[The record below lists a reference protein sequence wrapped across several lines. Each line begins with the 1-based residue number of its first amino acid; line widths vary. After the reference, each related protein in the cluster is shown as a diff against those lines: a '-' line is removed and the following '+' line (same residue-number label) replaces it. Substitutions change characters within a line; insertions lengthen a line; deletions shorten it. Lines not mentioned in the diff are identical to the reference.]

1 MSALL
6 SLQRQQASSLETV
19 TTPTPVVNLK
29 NELRMP
35 QVPLPEYDNTKGQ
48 CLVKFFYEFEK
59 LTDKQNW
66 SNHLKFMYLRNQL
79 SKSPKALVD
88 SLDIDNQSYDEAKKL
103 LLQPFATPLTQKY
116 DAIKKLVELKLT
128 LSGDPYAFVASMKT
142 IMNAF
147 KKLDVKVDDVLQY
160 FIWHGLNDRFQSL
173 LIQITNESKP
183 SLSEIESN
191 IFEAVERYNRT
202 NERNVEQ
209 KEKTRTKNIESS
221 TTLATKVSVSPKYKS
236 CILCTKDGKQ
246 DTAHLLVNCPVF
258 ANPKMKVEKLKE
270 LNACVRCGYH
280 NHVTRQCKFK
290 FTQRCRNC
298 SGWHFTYLCVAKER
312 LNSSS
317 TKASDSSNTE
327 STETSMHTSG
337 KKLEPKHTL
346 NSLTL
351 AEIHQNV
358 TGGAAI
364 LPTFTCSVAEE
375 NNVVRVLRDCG
386 SQRNFICNKHVNH
399 MKFPVLAKNV
409 YMTIHGFNSTRD
421 LVTDIVNV
429 PLKLGREWHSIEAVV
444 VPSID
449 IELKLEGLNV
459 IVKEFQDRHYIL
471 ADKFLSGSVD
481 TIGNIGLILGNDADF
496 LLSLTTH
503 KFGLSNPSVYLDTPV
518 GVMLTGNIN
527 RMMKNLVYL
536 PNINIGNSSHT
547 AVCTQGDTLCMEG
560 EAAQTNRQLQFLDR
574 HSFLAVSQSEL
585 RDDDVDL
592 ISNRSPAS
600 IKVQEANTNSTYA
613 IFNKKGKL
621 KQSELIKATEEMLE
635 KQCIEYLDY
644 EKSQLSEDDTET
656 NKKLVKYVLD
666 STERDEEGR
675 LVMPLMWN
683 NKISHLLGKNFNLS
697 RMILKSNLT
706 RMKNK
711 PEHLKMVNDVF
722 KEQQNLGIIE
732 KIEDINSFINEHPE
746 ASFLPHMPVFKM
758 ARDTTKCRV
767 VFLSNLCEKNK
778 SAKSTYSHNQ
788 CMLPGPCL
796 NHKIATSLIMQRFD
810 THMICFDLKKAFLMI
825 GLKEEDQN
833 RLLFLWYRN
842 ILKGDFTVVGYRNKR
857 LSFGLRPS
865 PCHLMLALFK
875 ILILDVESDNEE
887 MVNLKKS
894 LYNTIYMDNGSYSCN
909 SAKALYEAY
918 YCLPNIFGP
927 YKFELQQFVTND
939 AELQE
944 IIDRDY
950 DSETPKEVK
959 LLGMVWDREA
969 DTLGPGKIFLD
980 TQASTKRSILSTLN
994 SIYDIFNIYGP
1005 ILNRARLFLKKLQED
1020 KTITWDSPL
1029 SETLK
1034 REWTLIGKQVNST
1047 PKVVIPRFL
1056 GRRDGT
1062 YKLVAFSD
1070 ASKDIYGTV
1079 VYIVNV
1085 FNGNTNFLTAKSR
1098 VVNKQLEKKTIPVIE
1113 FQALG
1118 LATETLI
1125 SLFQELAGQSVV
1137 TPIKIVSMAIY
1148 SDSMV
1153 ALNWL
1158 YSYTYKYDKL
1168 QKKGVFIQNRLKAIG
1183 DLCQVFPITF
1193 SFVNAYDNPADY
1205 ISRCVSYRRLQKTAY
1220 HGGPEFLKK
1229 LHKDEVQ
1236 FSFKVPNPL
1245 EKRDEVPGLERED
1258 TSLITVST
1266 DSESKENNK
1275 KDINSIEHL
1284 IPLTKF
1290 SSFHKLA
1297 TVHKMV
1303 LKFIKNIREKL
1314 TNKGIDVHWGNC
1326 VKEKNLYALA
1336 CRQIIGKEQENNF
1349 PEVCEFF
1356 KKSHTLKRNIPNLV
1370 TQMNIF
1376 QSKDT
1381 LLRIRS
1387 KFGRN
1392 EQIFFPVLLPKH
1404 SLLTKLLIRDMH
1416 VSLGHAG
1423 VYSILAQLRK
1433 QFWII
1438 HFYSTVKK
1446 VLRECITC
1454 RRLNERPIK
1463 ANQSAYRD
1471 FRSNP
1476 PPIPYRYI
1484 FIDYIGPYTVI
1495 WNGERK
1501 KIWLLCVTCLWSRAI
1516 NLKICL
1522 SADTGDFLKAFQL
1535 HIYEFGIP
1543 EFCIS
1548 DLGSQLTAGSRIIG
1562 TFLNDFE
1569 THAFFEENDIKPLKF
1584 EHYAK
1589 GNSSLGSLV
1598 ESCVKMVKKLIL
1610 SSIKNT
1616 VLDYQDFYFLICQT
1630 VHLINKRPIAFKD
1643 SLRDACIDNVEKAI
1657 TPECLLKGYD
1667 LVSVNIIPELQNS
1680 SSDDTNWE
1688 PGSSAIDDV
1697 KDNYYKL
1704 RQGRNR
1710 LVEAYHSEFLATLI
1724 NQAVD
1729 KRDRY
1734 RPVNHKTL
1742 AVGDIVLLKEDASK
1756 PSTYPLGIVKKTEV
1770 NHLGEVKAARVL
1782 KGKSRE
1788 VVYRTTDSLILLLP
1802 KEGFHTV
1809 VEVETELPIDQLKV
1823 RERSKRAAALES
1835 MRNTE
1840 LLVQEGLV

>member
-1 MSALL
+1 
-6 SLQRQQASSLETV
+6 
-19 TTPTPVVNLK
+19 
-29 NELRMP
+29 
-35 QVPLPEYDNTKGQ
+35 
-48 CLVKFFYEFEK
+48 
-59 LTDKQNW
+59 
-66 SNHLKFMYLRNQL
+66 
-79 SKSPKALVD
+79 
-88 SLDIDNQSYDEAKKL
+88 
-103 LLQPFATPLTQKY
+103 
-116 DAIKKLVELKLT
+116 
-128 LSGDPYAFVASMKT
+128 
-142 IMNAF
+142 
-147 KKLDVKVDDVLQY
+147 
-160 FIWHGLNDRFQSL
+160 
-173 LIQITNESKP
+173 
-183 SLSEIESN
+183 
-191 IFEAVERYNRT
+191 
-202 NERNVEQ
+202 
-209 KEKTRTKNIESS
+209 
-221 TTLATKVSVSPKYKS
+221 
-236 CILCTKDGKQ
+236 
-246 DTAHLLVNCPVF
+246 
-258 ANPKMKVEKLKE
+258 
-270 LNACVRCGYH
+270 
-280 NHVTRQCKFK
+280 
-290 FTQRCRNC
+290 
-298 SGWHFTYLCVAKER
+298 
-312 LNSSS
+312 
-317 TKASDSSNTE
+317 
-327 STETSMHTSG
+327 
-337 KKLEPKHTL
+337 
-346 NSLTL
+346 
-351 AEIHQNV
+351 
-358 TGGAAI
+358 
-364 LPTFTCSVAEE
+364 
-375 NNVVRVLRDCG
+375 
-386 SQRNFICNKHVNH
+386 
-399 MKFPVLAKNV
+399 
-409 YMTIHGFNSTRD
+409 
-421 LVTDIVNV
+421 
-429 PLKLGREWHSIEAVV
+429 
-444 VPSID
+444 
-449 IELKLEGLNV
+449 
-459 IVKEFQDRHYIL
+459 
-471 ADKFLSGSVD
+471 
-481 TIGNIGLILGNDADF
+481 
-496 LLSLTTH
+496 
-503 KFGLSNPSVYLDTPV
+503 
-518 GVMLTGNIN
+518 
-527 RMMKNLVYL
+527 
-536 PNINIGNSSHT
+536 
-547 AVCTQGDTLCMEG
+547 
-560 EAAQTNRQLQFLDR
+560 
-574 HSFLAVSQSEL
+574 
-585 RDDDVDL
+585 
-592 ISNRSPAS
+592 
-600 IKVQEANTNSTYA
+600 
-613 IFNKKGKL
+613 
-621 KQSELIKATEEMLE
+621 
-635 KQCIEYLDY
+635 
-644 EKSQLSEDDTET
+644 
-656 NKKLVKYVLD
+656 
-666 STERDEEGR
+666 
-675 LVMPLMWN
+675 
-683 NKISHLLGKNFNLS
+683 
-697 RMILKSNLT
+697 
-706 RMKNK
+706 
-711 PEHLKMVNDVF
+711 
-722 KEQQNLGIIE
+722 
-732 KIEDINSFINEHPE
+732 
-746 ASFLPHMPVFKM
+746 
-758 ARDTTKCRV
+758 
-767 VFLSNLCEKNK
+767 
-778 SAKSTYSHNQ
+778 
-788 CMLPGPCL
+788 
-796 NHKIATSLIMQRFD
+796 
-810 THMICFDLKKAFLMI
+810 
-825 GLKEEDQN
+825 
-833 RLLFLWYRN
+833 
-842 ILKGDFTVVGYRNKR
+842 
-857 LSFGLRPS
+857 
-865 PCHLMLALFK
+865 
-875 ILILDVESDNEE
+875 
-887 MVNLKKS
+887 
-894 LYNTIYMDNGSYSCN
+894 
-909 SAKALYEAY
+909 
-918 YCLPNIFGP
+918 
-927 YKFELQQFVTND
+927 
-939 AELQE
+939 
-944 IIDRDY
+944 
-950 DSETPKEVK
+950 
-959 LLGMVWDREA
+959 
-969 DTLGPGKIFLD
+969 
-980 TQASTKRSILSTLN
+980 
-994 SIYDIFNIYGP
+994 
-1005 ILNRARLFLKKLQED
+1005 
-1020 KTITWDSPL
+1020 
-1029 SETLK
+1029 
-1034 REWTLIGKQVNST
+1034 
-1047 PKVVIPRFL
+1047 
-1056 GRRDGT
+1056 
-1062 YKLVAFSD
+1062 
-1070 ASKDIYGTV
+1070 
-1079 VYIVNV
+1079 
-1085 FNGNTNFLTAKSR
+1085 
-1098 VVNKQLEKKTIPVIE
+1098 
-1113 FQALG
+1113 
-1118 LATETLI
+1118 
-1125 SLFQELAGQSVV
+1125 
-1137 TPIKIVSMAIY
+1137 MAIY

-1220 HGGPEFLKK
+1220 HSGPEFLKK
-1229 LHKDEVQ
+1229 PQKDEVQ

-1245 EKRDEVPGLERED
+1245 EKRDEVPSPERED

-1266 DSESKENNK
+1266 DSESKENKK

-1284 IPLTKF
+1284 IPLTTF

-1297 TVHKMV
+1297 TVHRMV

-1314 TNKGIDVHWGNC
+1314 TNKGIDVYWGNC

-1356 KKSHTLKRNIPNLV
+1356 KKSHTLKRNIPNVV

-1495 WNGERK
+1495 WNDERK

-1522 SADTGDFLKAFQL
+1522 SADTRDFLKAFQL

-1598 ESCVKMVKKLIL
+1598 ESCVKMVKKLIF

-1643 SLRDACIDNVEKAI
+1643 SLRDACIDNVEKPI

-1680 SSDDTNWE
+1680 SSDDTNWV

-1704 RQGRNR
+1704 RQARNR

-1742 AVGDIVLLKEDASK
+1742 AVGDIVLLKEDTSK

-1809 VEVETELPIDQLKV
+1809 VETELPIDQLKV

>member
-1 MSALL
+1 MSEDILKKRRSYARQRVTKIYNTVQSNLEGLSEQDRLLYIHRHEQLEKELLGLDQEILNYVIDKEDESSIEQKINTDEDYQKKIMSALL

-35 QVPLPEYDNTKGQ
+35 QVPLPEYDNTK
-48 CLVKFFYEFEK
+48 
-59 LTDKQNW
+59 
-66 SNHLKFMYLRNQL
+66 
-79 SKSPKALVD
+79 
-88 SLDIDNQSYDEAKKL
+88 
-103 LLQPFATPLTQKY
+103 
-116 DAIKKLVELKLT
+116 
-128 LSGDPYAFVASMKT
+128 GDPYAFVASMKT

-191 IFEAVERYNRT
+191 VFEAVERYNRT
-202 NERNVEQ
+202 NERNFEQ
-209 KEKTRTKNIESS
+209 KEKTRTKNMESS

-280 NHVTRQCKFK
+280 NHVTRQCKLK

-327 STETSMHTSG
+327 STENSMHTSG
-337 KKLEPKHTL
+337 KKPEPKHTL

-386 SQRNFICNKHVNH
+386 SQRNFICDKH
-399 MKFPVLAKNV
+399 
-409 YMTIHGFNSTRD
+409 
-421 LVTDIVNV
+421 
-429 PLKLGREWHSIEAVV
+429 LGREWHSIEAVV

-471 ADKFLSGSVD
+471 ADKFLSDSVD

-527 RMMKNLVYL
+527 RMMKNLDYL

-547 AVCTQGDTLCMEG
+547 TVSTQGDTLCMEG

-644 EKSQLSEDDTET
+644 EKSQLSEDDKET

-857 LSFGLRPS
+857 LSFSLRPS

-944 IIDRDY
+944 MIDRDY

-969 DTLGPGKIFLD
+969 DSLGPGKIFLD

-1056 GRRDGT
+1056 GRRDGS

-1085 FNGNTNFLTAKSR
+1085 FNGNTSFLTAKSR

-1168 QKKGVFIQNRLKAIG
+1168 QKKGVFIKNRLKAIG

-1245 EKRDEVPGLERED
+1245 EKRDEVPGPERED

-1297 TVHKMV
+1297 TVHRMV
-1303 LKFIKNIREKL
+1303 LKFIKTIREKL

-1404 SLLTKLLIRDMH
+1404 GFLTKLLIRDMH

-1522 SADTGDFLKAFQL
+1522 SADTRDFLKAFQL

-1598 ESCVKMVKKLIL
+1598 ESCVKMVKKLIF

-1643 SLRDACIDNVEKAI
+1643 SLRDACIDNVEKPI

-1680 SSDDTNWE
+1680 SSDDTNWV

-1704 RQGRNR
+1704 RQARNK

-1742 AVGDIVLLKEDASK
+1742 AVGDIFL
-1756 PSTYPLGIVKKTEV
+1756 
-1770 NHLGEVKAARVL
+1770 
-1782 KGKSRE
+1782 
-1788 VVYRTTDSLILLLP
+1788 
-1802 KEGFHTV
+1802 
-1809 VEVETELPIDQLKV
+1809 
-1823 RERSKRAAALES
+1823 
-1835 MRNTE
+1835 
-1840 LLVQEGLV
+1840 

>member
-1 MSALL
+1 MATVTGFVQSLTSLSFVLLEQLEKELLGLDQEILNYVIDKEDESSIEQKIFTDEDYQKKIMSALL
-6 SLQRQQASSLETV
+6 SLQRQQAYSLETV

-48 CLVKFFYEFEK
+48 CL
-59 LTDKQNW
+59 
-66 SNHLKFMYLRNQL
+66 
-79 SKSPKALVD
+79 
-88 SLDIDNQSYDEAKKL
+88 
-103 LLQPFATPLTQKY
+103 
-116 DAIKKLVELKLT
+116 
-128 LSGDPYAFVASMKT
+128 
-142 IMNAF
+142 
-147 KKLDVKVDDVLQY
+147 
-160 FIWHGLNDRFQSL
+160 
-173 LIQITNESKP
+173 ITNESKP

-317 TKASDSSNTE
+317 TKTSDSSN
-327 STETSMHTSG
+327 TETSMHTSG
-337 KKLEPKHTL
+337 KKPEPKHTL

-527 RMMKNLVYL
+527 RMMKNLDYL

-547 AVCTQGDTLCMEG
+547 AVSTQGDTLCMEG

-711 PEHLKMVNDVF
+711 PEHLKMVNDLF

-810 THMICFDLKKAFLMI
+810 SYMICFDLKKAFLMI

-875 ILILDVESDNEE
+875 ILILDVENDNEE

-894 LYNTIYMDNGSYSCN
+894 LYNTIYMDNGHIHVTLPRLYMKRTTVSLISLDHTNLNCN
-909 SAKALYEAY
+909 
-918 YCLPNIFGP
+918 
-927 YKFELQQFVTND
+927 
-939 AELQE
+939 
-944 IIDRDY
+944 
-950 DSETPKEVK
+950 
-959 LLGMVWDREA
+959 
-969 DTLGPGKIFLD
+969 
-980 TQASTKRSILSTLN
+980 N
-994 SIYDIFNIYGP
+994 S
-1005 ILNRARLFLKKLQED
+1005 ARLFLKKLQED
-1020 KTITWDSPL
+1020 KTITWDNPL

-1085 FNGNTNFLTAKSR
+1085 FNGNTSFLTAKSR

-1236 FSFKVPNPL
+1236 FSFKVPNLL
-1245 EKRDEVPGLERED
+1245 EKRDEVPGPERED

-1297 TVHKMV
+1297 TVHRMV

-1314 TNKGIDVHWGNC
+1314 TNKGIDVQWGNC

-1392 EQIFFPVLLPKH
+1392 EQIFFLVLLPKH

-1522 SADTGDFLKAFQL
+1522 SADTRDFLKAFQL
-1535 HIYEFGIP
+1535 HMYEFGIP

-1569 THAFFEENDIKPLKF
+1569 TLAFFEENDIKPLKF

-1598 ESCVKMVKKLIL
+1598 ESCVKMVKKLIF

-1643 SLRDACIDNVEKAI
+1643 SLRDACIDNVENPI

-1680 SSDDTNWE
+1680 SSDDTNWV

-1704 RQGRNR
+1704 RQARNR